1 MPVSVKRGAATAG
14 ASGAAT
20 AGSRG
25 AATAGNHGA
34 ATAGNHGAATA
45 GASSAATAGN
55 YGAATSRGFSTVG
68 KNGIACARGN
78 DVKVMG
84 GIGAI
89 LVIAEEKRDSYDID
103 CWKAFVVD
111 GEKIKADT
119 WYGLRDGE
127 LVELRE

>member
-20 AGSRG
+20 AGSR
-25 AATAGNHGA
+25 GA